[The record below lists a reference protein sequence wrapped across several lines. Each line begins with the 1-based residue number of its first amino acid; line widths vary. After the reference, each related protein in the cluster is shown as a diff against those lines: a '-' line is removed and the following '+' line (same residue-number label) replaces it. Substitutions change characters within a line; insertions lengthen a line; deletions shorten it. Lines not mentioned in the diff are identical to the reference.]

1 MATATNE
8 YLENW
13 QAQVDE
19 IQALES
25 IFEQDFRIT
34 AIKGLISDKSPPTA
48 AEVTSEGSGVTS
60 GDGCF
65 WNAESLGAL
74 ADPPSTPW
82 TIFCQISVHIDPPH
96 SSPSSEISLEENQ
109 GSGGA
114 WQFAILPRD
123 GGQGGRGG
131 EIIVNEAEDEKFEAI
146 KPPPATHLIKYLSPV
161 ILSLELPPT
170 YPSSTPPEFSIAAMW
185 LSRRQATEIEN
196 ELLKLWDLSMPVL
209 WTWADWLQN
218 ALMQYLVKVNKEQ
231 IPGYRGRRTCGNY
244 LILEPA
250 SNGDDAH
257 IDGGSDDG
265 DNDEI
270 KDSSTRFLEEECI
283 EGRLIALLQYPAARE
298 SQLFRQDIHTCSI
311 CYEDQRGTQFLRL
324 DCRHVFCTSC
334 ILEQSNIHIREGTLD
349 ALKCPQ
355 PGCNEPLAAHT
366 LRQILEPETFDRWET
381 LTLQRALD
389 QMSDAAY
396 CPRCG
401 TLSLEDLSD
410 NCADCPKC
418 FFVFCTLCNEGR
430 HPGVQCV
437 SVETRL
443 AMLRRKAEGG
453 GSAAVAELRK
463 KEHEMMSL
471 ATIEKSTK
479 PCPACGMAIQRSEG
493 CNKMVCGNCNAFFC
507 YKCGK
512 QISGYDHYKAGVG
525 ECVLFDEAEILR
537 WEQRWRDE
545 AGGHA
550 AAAFRN
556 DYLLEFEGNEGH
568 ENDDFGG
575 NNENIN
581 RRGRNRGGG
590 GGGARVAPLPLSNC
604 PSCGQPNYRFAR
616 NNHLHCWSCTR
627 HFCAVCRTVLQRRGG
642 GMHFGPK
649 GCPQHS

>member
-1 MATATNE
+1 MATTNE

-25 IFEQDFRIT
+25 IFEQDFKIT
-34 AIKGLISDKSPPTA
+34 AIKGLVSENSLPTHRQNV
-48 AEVTSEGSGVTS
+48 ENGSCS
-60 GDGCF
+60 
-65 WNAESLGAL
+65 WSAESLAAL
-74 ADPPSTPW
+74 PDPPSTPW
-82 TIFCQISVHIDPPH
+82 TISCQISIHIDPPY
-96 SSPSSEISLEENQ
+96 SSPSSEISLEEKE
-109 GSGGA
+109 GGRGA

-123 GGQGGRGG
+123 SGHGNDANGKNER
-131 EIIVNEAEDEKFEAI
+131 NEAENEQNEAI
-146 KPPPATHLIKYLSPV
+146 NPPTPAIHLIKYLSPV
-161 ILSLELPPT
+161 ILSLELPST
-170 YPSSTPPEFSIAAMW
+170 YPSSTASVFSIAAMW
-185 LSRRQATEIEN
+185 LSHRQAAEIES
-196 ELLKLWDLSMPVL
+196 ELLKLWDLSMPVI

-218 ALMQYLVKVNKEQ
+218 SLMQFLVQRNREQ
-231 IPGYRGRRTCGNY
+231 IPGYTNCCEY
-244 LILEPA
+244 QILEA
-250 SNGDDAH
+250 AAESDTGVVNGN
-257 IDGGSDDG
+257 GSDDG
-265 DNDEI
+265 GDDDDTIE
-270 KDSSTRFLEEECI
+270 SSTLVFDEHGI
-283 EGRLIALLQYPAARE
+283 EGRLIGLLHYSVARE
-298 SQLFRQDIHTCSI
+298 SQLFRQDVHTCSI
-311 CYEDQRGTQFLRL
+311 CFEEQRGTQFLRL
-324 DCRHVFCTSC
+324 ECRHVFCTSC
-334 ILEQSNIHIREGTLD
+334 ILEQSNLHIREGTLD
-349 ALKCPQ
+349 ALKCPE

-366 LRQILEPETFDRWET
+366 LRQILEPEIFERWET

-443 AMLRRKAEGG
+443 AMLRRKVEGG

-471 ATIEKSTK
+471 AFIEKSTK

-525 ECVLFDEAEILR
+525 ECVLFDQMEILR
-537 WEQRWRDE
+537 WERRWQQE
-545 AGGHA
+545 QAGAHAA

-556 DYLLEFEGNEGH
+556 DYLLEFGG
-568 ENDDFGG
+568 DFGEDNNQFG
-575 NNENIN
+575 GNENIN
-581 RRGRNRGGG
+581 RRGGNRGDNGGG
-590 GGGARVAPLPLSNC
+590 GGDRVAPLPMSNC

>member
-1 MATATNE
+1 MATTNE

-25 IFEQDFRIT
+25 IFEQDFKIT
-34 AIKGLISDKSPPTA
+34 EIQGLVSEKSPPTDA
-48 AEVTSEGSGVTS
+48 P
-60 GDGCF
+60 GDSSP
-65 WNAESLGAL
+65 WSAESLSAL

-82 TIFCQISVHIDPPH
+82 TISCQISVHIDPPH
-96 SSPSSEISLEENQ
+96 SSPSSEISREEKED
-109 GSGGA
+109 GRGA
-114 WQFAILPRD
+114 WQFAILPKNR
-123 GGQGGRGG
+123 GQDSANG
-131 EIIVNEAEDEKFEAI
+131 EGNEAENGHFEAN
-146 KPPPATHLIKYLSPV
+146 KPPPPTHLIKYLSPV
-161 ILSLELPPT
+161 ILSVEVPSS
-170 YPSSTPPEFSIAAMW
+170 YPSSTPPVFSIAAMW
-185 LSRRQATEIEN
+185 LSRRQAIEIES
-196 ELLKLWDLSMPVL
+196 EILKLWDLSMPVI

-218 ALMQYLVKVNKEQ
+218 SLMQFLTQLSKEQ
-231 IPGYRGRRTCGNY
+231 IPGYSNSCSY
-244 LILEPA
+244 HILEVDA
-250 SNGDDAH
+250 QSNNGTNCIGTD
-257 IDGGSDDG
+257 DGG
-265 DNDEI
+265 NDASAVANE
-270 KDSSTRFLEEECI
+270 DSSTLHLDEPSI
-283 EGRLIALLQYPAARE
+283 EGRLIALLQYSVARE
-298 SQLFRQDIHTCSI
+298 SQLFRQNMHTCSI
-311 CYEDQRGTQFLRL
+311 CFEEQRGTQFLRL

-334 ILEQSNIHIREGTLD
+334 ILEQANIHIREGTLD
-349 ALKCPQ
+349 ALKCPE
-355 PGCNEPLAAHT
+355 PGCNEPLAAH
-366 LRQILEPETFDRWET
+366 LLHQILEPEIFERWET

-396 CPRCG
+396 CPRCN

-437 SVETRL
+437 SAETRL
-443 AMLRRKAEGG
+443 AMLRRKAEGA

-471 ATIEKSTK
+471 ATIEKSSK

-537 WEQRWRDE
+537 WERRWQE
-545 AGGHA
+545 QAGAHA

-556 DYLLEFEGNEGH
+556 DYLLEFGGDNGQD
-568 ENDDFGG
+568 ENQFGA
-575 NNENIN
+575 NENIN
-581 RRGRNRGGG
+581 RRGGNRGGNGGG
-590 GGGARVAPLPLSNC
+590 GGGDRVAPLPMSNC

-642 GMHFGPK
+642 GNHFGPK